1 MSTLNLARACLIA
14 LGAALAVAPAMAAEE
29 QPIIARLRDAC
40 GAEIKDLCSKVTPG
54 NGRLVACLYAN
65 EDQLSGRC
73 DYVLLEAAS
82 QLTSIST
89 EMNEIAR
96 VCKPDI
102 ELLCQGAEVGQGRI
116 AQCLRKKQKALSL
129 PCADLI
135 EKAGI
140 DVQ

>member
-1 MSTLNLARACLIA
+1 MQKLRYIRTSLFA
-14 LGAALAVAPAMAAEE
+14 LGAAIAANAFAAEE
-29 QPIIARLRDAC
+29 QPVIVRMRDAC
-40 GAEIKDLCSKVTPG
+40 GAEIRDLCAKVTPG

-82 QLTSIST
+82 QLTTITT

-102 ELLCQGAEVGQGRI
+102 ELLCNGAQPGEGRI
-116 AQCLRKKQKALSL
+116 AQCLRKKQKALSA
-129 PCADLI
+129 PCSDVI
-135 EKAGI
+135 EKTGI